1 MKTTVTTPV
10 TTVDNKTLTVYTNS
24 EQKKHRSSSGAVFSC
39 VALQRHGRCK
49 SFSNK
54 ALSALFPAFLQST
67 NGYMSGVSAI
77 AHCDEIVF

>member
-1 MKTTVTTPV
+1 MKTTVTTHV

-24 EQKKHRSSSGAVFSC
+24 EQKNTAPHQVRFFCAT
-39 VALQRHGRCK
+39 LQRHGHCK

-54 ALSALFPAFLQST
+54 KAFSALVPTFLQST